1 MVLRDLDDLN
11 MGLTNEAGVQ
21 WKFMGYH
28 GMYTTNNMGW
38 DVRNGYKFTQESQ
51 FHPCHTCPVLSEK
64 FCDLFVEMVTNCP
77 VVETSGEQF
86 TLNNPDKATVYV
98 MLQLNYTCL
107 HPMNLAAIRKLV

>member
-1 MVLRDLDDLN
+1 
-11 MGLTNEAGVQ
+11 
-21 WKFMGYH
+21 
-28 GMYTTNNMGW
+28 MYTANNMGW
-38 DVRNGYKFTQESQ
+38 DVRNGSKFTQELQ

-98 MLQLNYTCL
+98 MLQTELYMFTSNEFSRHKKTGV
-107 HPMNLAAIRKLV
+107 IKGVTV